1 MSRRRNK
8 IEEFK
13 KKYQHIIER
22 VKVCS
27 EDTNKF
33 NEICKDMDIV
43 DLAIFDAFEALQYAE
58 KLKDIISI
66 VYELAWVKE
75 WSGSGLVKYAVDE
88 MIGKFISYGLIDKLS
103 VKHAEAIA
111 KYRKVK
117 ALFDALPTKKFKQH
131 ILYHIINKILEISE
145 SEETEDGKIM
155 LKIDKEKLVKM
166 MYEPPVDTES
176 ILDNE
181 VVSKKIIEGF
191 NKVYSKEDKNDGE

>member
-191 NKVYSKEDKNDGE
+191 NKVYSKEDKNESE